1 MLQLRAVR
9 VRRLLARASA
19 SAALLLAACM
29 SCAAQQSTPGVI
41 PDSPRID
48 PAAARIREE
57 QQREIMLRRTGTAAE
72 KAHANEQSVKAAAER
87 LNEDFKRI
95 QVIRNDIAHALKVE
109 GVLDY
114 KRLSG
119 QAAEVR
125 KRALRMQTVLALRE
139 READERDGAPRA
151 GATAE
156 GDVKDALVRLCKRI
170 DSFVANP
177 RFTAPD
183 VVDVDATARAARD
196 LREIIALSA
205 EIKTSA
211 EKLGQ
216 KND

>member
-1 MLQLRAVR
+1 VLQVRAVR
-9 VRRLLARASA
+9 VRRLLARTSA
-19 SAALLLAACM
+19 TAALLLAACM
-29 SCAAQQSTPGVI
+29 AGVAQQSTPVVAPAG
-41 PDSPRID
+41 SHID
-48 PAAARIREE
+48 PAAARIRDE
-57 QQREIMLRRTGTAAE
+57 QQREMMLRRTGTSAE
-72 KAHANEQSVKAAAER
+72 KARANEQSVKAAAER

-95 QVIRNDIAHALKVE
+95 QIIRNDIAHALKVE

-114 KRLSG
+114 KHVSG

-125 KRALRMQTVLALRE
+125 KRALRMQTVLALRD
-139 READERDGAPRA
+139 READGRDGAARA
-151 GATAE
+151 DVTSE
-156 GDVKDALVRLCKRI
+156 GDVKGALVRLCKRI